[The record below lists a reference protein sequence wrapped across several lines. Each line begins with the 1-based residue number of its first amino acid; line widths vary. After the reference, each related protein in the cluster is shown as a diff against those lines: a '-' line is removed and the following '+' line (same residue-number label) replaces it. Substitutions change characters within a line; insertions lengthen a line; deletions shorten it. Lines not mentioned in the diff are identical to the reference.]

1 MTIEELINKNRENLN
16 KTDLHIWKY
25 IYSHKKEC
33 CDYSI
38 YELAEKCNVSR
49 TTILRFAQKLSLSGY
64 SELKATLNFEYKENQ
79 STFSEKEDANLI
91 FESYK
96 KVVDD
101 LKKKN
106 WDRVNQLI
114 DKSDIIFG
122 YASGVMQKNVLSE
135 LRRMFNNS
143 GDYIIDIGNVGEG
156 RHIIKHITPKS
167 LVLIISLSGEKK
179 EIVEFARELKLKEV
193 PIISI
198 TRFSDN
204 TLASLSD
211 ENIYVHM
218 PKFIRVTSPSE
229 ESISSVGFF
238 MAAEAMF
245 VNYQLHKRGKQ
256 KKEN

>member
-1 MTIEELINKNRENLN
+1 MIEELINKNRENLN
-16 KTDLHIWKY
+16 KTDMHIWKY
-25 IYSHKKEC
+25 ICNHKKEC
-33 CDYSI
+33 CQYSI
-38 YELAEKCNVSR
+38 YELAGKCNVSR
-49 TTILRFAQKLSLSGY
+49 TTILRFAKKLSLSGY
-64 SELKATLNFEYKENQ
+64 AELKAALNFENKTNYKISQE
-79 STFSEKEDANLI
+79 SDDAEQIL
-91 FESYK
+91 ESYK

-106 WDRVNQLI
+106 WDRINELI
-114 DKSDIIFG
+114 NKADVIFG

-156 RHIIKHITPKS
+156 RHILGHITPKS
-167 LVLIISLSGEKK
+167 LVLIISLSGENEKV
-179 EIVEFARELKLKEV
+179 IEFARELKLKEV
-193 PIISI
+193 PMISI

-218 PKFIRVTSPSE
+218 PKFLPHTNISA

-245 VNYQLHKRGKQ
+245 VNYQIYKREKIS
-256 KKEN
+256 EI